1 MLLILCLLAE
11 ENVICFPAAF
21 GLGVFKWFIFLVFVE
36 GSLEEEF

>member
-11 ENVICFPAAF
+11 ENVTCFPASF
-21 GLGVFKWFIFLVFVE
+21 GLGVFKGFDFLDFVG